1 MSVVI
6 RFFISSVIV
15 QSLALASAIAAYMS
29 PSENV
34 WWLVSLGLLII
45 ALVHASWL
53 ALASDL
59 RHRDHIGTLKD
70 QFSLEREKIRSA
82 AEKEK
87 HNLVAETQ
95 RRISREAAAQTARAN
110 FRAGSLA
117 AAAVAIGALMMMAQ
131 LFTLGWI
138 ALGTAGGGVAGYFL
152 RRKHER
158 LQQEAAVAAAAVAA
172 KPDPVVVEGRL
183 LESDTHD

>member
-1 MSVVI
+1 MI
-6 RFFISSVIV
+6 RFFISSVLV
-15 QSLALASAIAAYMS
+15 QSLALAATIGAFLS
-29 PSENV
+29 PAENV
-34 WWLVSLGLLII
+34 WWLVAIGLVII

-53 ALASDL
+53 SLASDL
-59 RHRDHIGTLKD
+59 RHRDHVGKLKD
-70 QFSLEREKIRSA
+70 EFSLEREKIRNA

-117 AAAVAIGALMMMAQ
+117 AAAVALGGLMMLAQ

-138 ALGTAGGGVAGYFL
+138 ALGTAGGGVAGYLL
-152 RRKHER
+152 RRRHER
-158 LQQEAAVAAAAVAA
+158 LQREASVAAQAA
-172 KPDPVVVEGRL
+172 PVVVEGTL
-183 LESDTHD
+183 LESDKVD